1 MKINF
6 DKIICLNLATVNTQ
20 QLFAICE
27 TYLIGFEELYKRKTE
42 TGVSKY
48 WVIETYENSKI
59 YDILAYIIDGFFFM
73 STKYKDASLEDQSI
87 IKRVK
92 PIKTP
97 KMPKTEQTLFNY
109 KAFLAEGYDIRTPAL
124 DSKLKFLESKIE
136 TMKSVEVESKEVES
150 KVELPVVLEVDA
162 ILEKIFK
169 YGIDSI
175 TIEEKY
181 LLDNQ

>member
-6 DKIICLNLATVNTQ
+6 DRIICLNLAALNTQ

-42 TGVSKY
+42 TKVSKY
-48 WVIETYENSKI
+48 WMDDHKI
-59 YDILAYIIDGFFFM
+59 IAYVIDGFFFM
-73 STKYKDASLEDQSI
+73 SSEFKSVSKEDQDKIKSI
-87 IKRVK
+87 K

-97 KMPKTEQTLFNY
+97 KMPKGEQTLLNY
-109 KAFLAEGYDIRTPAL
+109 KAFLAEGYDIRTPSM
-124 DSKLKFLESKIE
+124 DSKLKFLEESAKNVKNV
-136 TMKSVEVESKEVES
+136 TVKDVVESKI
-150 KVELPVVLEVDA
+150 ELPVVLEVDA

-169 YGIDSI
+169 YGINSI
-175 TIEEKY
+175 TAEEKS